1 MTCGTARLELNC
13 FLNTAKTTY
22 NTTANCYPRISSRDS
37 DRTETQQRKVS
48 LELLDMARGIDEP
61 GIWLFKRGIWL
72 LKGRGG
78 ALSLKDGFPLRM
90 LLA

>member
-61 GIWLFKRGIWL
+61 GIWL